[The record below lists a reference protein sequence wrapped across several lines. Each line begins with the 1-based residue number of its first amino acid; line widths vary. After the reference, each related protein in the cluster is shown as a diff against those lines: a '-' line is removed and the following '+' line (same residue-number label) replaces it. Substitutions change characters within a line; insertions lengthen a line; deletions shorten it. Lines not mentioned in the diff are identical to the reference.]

1 MNRISRRLTFTFIS
15 QIVFVL
21 VALAIGT
28 IFFLVYVGMQLESE
42 PELQQLSS
50 SSNST
55 LRQTFSI
62 ENGKVL
68 LDSNKISELEKRGEW
83 LQIVD
88 THGKVLASSKL
99 PSDVPSQYTPGQL
112 VAFWQQ
118 SIPFPYELTISQEEK
133 SGHTYFVLVG
143 QKHDARQL
151 AEKLALEWDGYQ
163 FSQRGEQLLKEA
175 NGALQIYSSS
185 GEVIQKFGKVKK
197 PKETLILDDLLGDE
211 ADNLRNNG
219 GQYVY
224 YDAEKQQTWVVEF
237 ASGAVMMAEDGDKT
251 SYYIGKALL
260 IYGVALI
267 LFIVATAFWYGKR
280 FGQPFL
286 YIVSLIQTLADGK
299 YHEQDANKNGIT
311 LNRRGKMKRSYHL
324 FREINN
330 SLNDL
335 KQKLEQNE
343 TLRKQIEQTREEW
356 IVGVSH
362 DLKTPLSSINGYAH
376 VLESAPYNWSQ
387 EEFQRIGKTI
397 REKSTFMSD
406 LIDDL
411 SLTYRLKNNALPM
424 NRQIQEVNE
433 IIRRA
438 VIHFINDPQFTTYDI
453 SFYASEEP
461 ILYLLDMKW
470 FTRII
475 DNMISNAIKHNPP
488 RTKIDIIVQKES
500 DNLFTV
506 RINDSG
512 NGMDQSTLDKL
523 FERYYRGTNSEE
535 NTSGSGLGM
544 SIAKQLT
551 IAHGGEIFA
560 YSKSGRGTTIVLNFY
575 S

>member
-1 MNRISRRLTFTFIS
+1 MHRISRRLTFTFIS

-28 IFFLVYVGMQLESE
+28 IVFLVYVGMQLESE
-42 PELQQLSS
+42 PESQQVSS

-62 ENGKVL
+62 VNGKVL
-68 LDSNKISELEKRGEW
+68 LDVNKISDLENRGEW

-88 THGKVLASSKL
+88 THGEVLASSKL
-99 PSDVPSQYTPGQL
+99 PADVPPQYTPGQL

-118 SIPFPYELTISQEEK
+118 SIPFPYELTVSQEK
-133 SGHTYFVLVG
+133 KNGQTYIVLVG
-143 QKHDARQL
+143 KKRTAKQF

-163 FSQRGEQLLKEA
+163 FSQRGEQLMKEA
-175 NGALQIYSSS
+175 NGAVQIYSSS
-185 GEVIQKFGKVKK
+185 GEVIQKFGKIKK
-197 PKETLILDDLLGDE
+197 SKETLKLDDLLGDK
-211 ADNLRNNG
+211 ADNLRNSG

-224 YDAEKQQTWVVEF
+224 YDAKKQQTWVVEF
-237 ASGAVMMAEDGDKT
+237 PSAAMKVADDGDKT
-251 SYYIGKALL
+251 SNYIGKALL
-260 IYGVALI
+260 IYGVALF

-280 FGQPFL
+280 FGRPFF
-286 YIVSLIQTLADGK
+286 YIVNFIQTLADGN
-299 YHEQDANKNGIT
+299 YHEQDANKNDIT

-324 FREINN
+324 FKEIND

-387 EEFQRIGKTI
+387 EEFQSIGKTL

-424 NRQIQEVNE
+424 DRQTQEVNE

-453 SFYASEEP
+453 SFYASEVP
-461 ILYLLDMKW
+461 ILYRLDKKW

-475 DNMISNAIKHNPP
+475 DNMISNAIKHNSPK
-488 RTKIDIIVQKES
+488 TKIDIIVQKES
-500 DNLFTV
+500 DNFFTV
-506 RINDSG
+506 HINDSG

-551 IAHGGEIFA
+551 LAHGGEIHA
-560 YSKSGRGTTIVLNFY
+560 YSSPGNGTMIVLKFD

>member
-28 IFFLVYVGMQLESE
+28 IIFLVYVGLKLESE
-42 PELQQLSS
+42 PESQHSSS

-62 ENGKVL
+62 ENGNLK
-68 LDSNKISELEKRGEW
+68 LDSNKISDIEKREEW

-112 VAFWQQ
+112 IAFWQQ
-118 SIPFPYELTISQEEK
+118 NIPFPYELTISKEEK
-133 SGHTYFVLVG
+133 RGQTYFVLIG
-143 QKHDARQL
+143 QKRPARQL
-151 AEKLALEWDGYQ
+151 AEKLVLEWDGNLL
-163 FSQRGEQLLKEA
+163 SQRGEQLLKEA
-175 NGALQIYSSS
+175 NGAIQIYSPN
-185 GEVIQKFGKVKK
+185 GEVIQQFGKVKK
-197 PKETLILDDLLGDE
+197 PKEILTFDNLFGAE
-211 ADNLRNNG
+211 ADNLRNSGN
-219 GQYVY
+219 QYIY
-224 YDAEKQQTWVVEF
+224 YDAEKQQTWVVEISS
-237 ASGAVMMAEDGDKT
+237 ATLKIAEGADKT
-251 SYYIGKALL
+251 SFYLGKALL
-260 IYGVALI
+260 LYGVVLL

-286 YIVSLIQTLADGK
+286 YIVNYIQRLAEGN
-299 YHEQDANKNGIT
+299 YHERDAKKKDIT
-311 LNRRGKMKRSYHL
+311 RNRRGKMKRSYHL
-324 FREINN
+324 FREIND
-330 SLNDL
+330 SLNGL

-387 EEFQRIGKTI
+387 EEFQAIGKTL
-397 REKSTFMSD
+397 REKSTFMSE

-411 SLTYRLKNNALPM
+411 NLTYRLKNNALPM
-424 NRQIQEVNE
+424 DRQTQEVNE
-433 IIRRA
+433 VIRRA

-453 SFYASEEP
+453 SFYASEVP
-461 ILYLLDMKW
+461 IWYALDMKW

-500 DNLFTV
+500 DNFFTV
-506 RINDSG
+506 NIHDNG
-512 NGMDQSTLDKL
+512 IGMDQSTLDKL

-551 IAHGGEIFA
+551 VSHGGEIFA
-560 YSKSGRGTTIVLNFY
+560 YSNSRNGTTIVLKFK

>member
-28 IFFLVYVGMQLESE
+28 IIFLVYVGLKLESE
-42 PELQQLSS
+42 PESQHSSS

-62 ENGKVL
+62 ENGNLK
-68 LDSNKISELEKRGEW
+68 LDTNKISDIEKREEW

-88 THGKVLASSKL
+88 THGKVLASSKF

-112 VAFWQQ
+112 KAFWQQ
-118 SIPFPYELTISQEEK
+118 SIPFPYELTISKEEK
-133 SGHTYFVLVG
+133 RGQTYFVLVG
-143 QKHDARQL
+143 QKRPARQL
-151 AEKLALEWDGYQ
+151 AEKLVLEWDGNLL
-163 FSQRGEQLLKEA
+163 SQRGEQLLKEA
-175 NGALQIYSSS
+175 NGAIQIYSPN
-185 GEVIQKFGKVKK
+185 GEVIQQFGNVKK
-197 PKETLILDDLLGDE
+197 PKEILTFDNLFGAE
-211 ADNLRNNG
+211 ADNIRNSGN
-219 GQYVY
+219 QYVY
-224 YDAEKQQTWVVEF
+224 FDAEKQQTWVVEISS
-237 ASGAVMMAEDGDKT
+237 ATLKIAEGADKT
-251 SYYIGKALL
+251 SFYLGKALL
-260 IYGVALI
+260 LYGVVLL

-286 YIVSLIQTLADGK
+286 YIVNYIQRLAEGN
-299 YHEQDANKNGIT
+299 YHERDAKKKDIT
-311 LNRRGKMKRSYHL
+311 RNRRGKTKRSYHL
-324 FREINN
+324 FREIND
-330 SLNDL
+330 SLNGL

-387 EEFQRIGKTI
+387 EEFQAIGKTL
-397 REKSTFMSD
+397 REKSTFMSE

-411 SLTYRLKNNALPM
+411 NLTYRLKNNALPM
-424 NRQIQEVNE
+424 DRQTQEVNE
-433 IIRRA
+433 VIRRA

-461 ILYLLDMKW
+461 IWYALDMKW

-500 DNLFTV
+500 DNFFTV
-506 RINDSG
+506 NIHD
-512 NGMDQSTLDKL
+512 NGIGIDQSTLDKL

-535 NTSGSGLGM
+535 KTSGSGLGM

-551 IAHGGEIFA
+551 VSHGGEIFA
-560 YSKSGRGTTIVLNFY
+560 YSNPGNGTTIVLKFK